1 MAHRFKALY
10 RKLYNSSEHGGIHLT
25 RFNGRTNLYLH
36 MCKIF
41 LLKQTNIQE
50 RQVWVPSDG
59 HQYLG
64 REQTVTESQSGSQ
77 VTMMMMIMMMMMIYR
92 PHFSVQRSKE
102 KDGLEARIFLEQ
114 RPPSHSPFTVSFV
127 SVVKLLM

>member
-1 MAHRFKALY
+1 M
-10 RKLYNSSEHGGIHLT
+10 
-25 RFNGRTNLYLH
+25 
-36 MCKIF
+36 
-41 LLKQTNIQE
+41 QE

-77 VTMMMMIMMMMMIYR
+77 VMMMMMIMMMMTMMMMIYR

-127 SVVKLLM
+127 SAVKFLMMMMMIM